1 MTVKLNIVPN
11 FPGRVIDGAGIDV
24 EQQNGNWVVSIDYN
38 DFPLVSPFTPGPNHY
53 VLIWDAAANDY
64 FLVPATSL

>member
-1 MTVKLNIVPN
+1 MTVKLNIVPR

-24 EQQNGNWVVSIDYN
+24 EQQNGNWIVSVNYA

-53 VLIWDAAANDY
+53 VLVWDAAADSY